1 MICVYSDTWNAQ
13 NVRCGEEEAPPLT
26 AGHAIVIGW
35 SLGVRVQLGSCR
47 SIEERSEVNFHWSSS
62 FLLSLSRALPGYT
75 RAAKSK
81 LKCFQGFSKEQNESF
96 LSHACKKSGKKVE
109 TST

>member
-26 AGHAIVIGW
+26 AGHAIVIDW

-81 LKCFQGFSKEQNESF
+81 LKSRIKAFS
-96 LSHACKKSGKKVE
+96 LHACKKSGKKVE